1 MSSVRYVGVHM
12 RGFRVFLLFFFFIC
26 AFPAAWSQISIG
38 VRYAP
43 ALSLHRYT
51 FPSRDFSRSTVFF
64 PVGQADIFCGW
75 FFRPGWELYVRAGYS
90 SQLLGFRYTEEEN
103 IEASIGMNEVPRT
116 IITTHHLSIPLNYL
130 LAGVGLRASFS
141 NSPQSPARIFFELEP
156 TFQSLIDKD
165 VISPADARGIFI
177 QEIAPFD
184 ILLRL
189 GTGVFLSYAG
199 WPTLIIGLGLSYGF
213 VNVSEKSY
221 DVFREVPGALSNE
234 DKILF
239 LEGSDQ
245 SSELEVYLGR
255 IELTLGVRW
264 DWGDKAG
271 SR

>member
-1 MSSVRYVGVHM
+1 M
-12 RGFRVFLLFFFFIC
+12 RGFRVFLLFFFFIY
-26 AFPAAWSQISIG
+26 AFPTAWSQISIG

-43 ALSLHRYT
+43 SLSLHRYT
-51 FPSRDFSRSTVFF
+51 FPSRDFSNSTVFL

-75 FFRPGWELYVRAGYS
+75 FFRPGWEVYVRAGYS
-90 SQLLGFRYTEEEN
+90 SQLLGFQYTEEEN
-103 IEASIGMNEVPRT
+103 IEASIGINEMPST
-116 IITTHHLSIPLNYL
+116 ILTSHNSSIPLSYIL
-130 LAGVGLRASFS
+130 GGVGLRASFS
-141 NSPQSPARIFFELEP
+141 NSAQSPMRIFFELEP

-177 QEIAPFD
+177 QEFASFD

-189 GTGVFLSYAG
+189 GTGVLLSYER

-221 DVFREVPGALSNE
+221 DVFREVQGALSNE

-245 SSELEVYLGR
+245 SGELEVYLGR

-264 DWGDKAG
+264 DWRGKAE